1 MRKTIIL
8 SCLLALTLPAAAAP
22 RHIEQAVAQT
32 SRPATDTSRDVNR
45 RPAELL
51 EFAGIRP
58 GMKVVDLLP
67 GAGYFTRIFAHAV
80 GPRGQVYAYFG
91 LQYDARLRSQGR
103 NPDMQFTD
111 LKRLYPNLGV
121 IHGPLENFV
130 TPQPVDLV
138 WTSNNYHDLHNKQY
152 GPLDPV
158 KVNAQIFK
166 SLRPGGIY
174 IVMDHRA
181 TKGAG
186 LPVTETLHR
195 MDEAIAR
202 RDIEAAGFRF
212 VKSGTVLN
220 NPKDDTNKRVFEEGE
235 HDHTDQFILMFRKP
249 G

>member
-1 MRKTIIL
+1 MKKTL
-8 SCLLALTLPAAAAP
+8 AVLFCLLAIPAAAAP
-22 RHIEQAVAQT
+22 RHIEQAVAQAN
-32 SRPATDTSRDVNR
+32 RPATDISRDVNR

-91 LQYDARLRSQGR
+91 TQYDARLKAQGR
-103 NPDMQFTD
+103 DPDMQFTD
-111 LKRLYPNLGV
+111 LKRVYPNLGV

-152 GPLDPV
+152 GPIDPA

-166 SLRPGGIY
+166 SLRPGGLY

-181 TKGAG
+181 TRGAG

-202 RDIEAAGFRF
+202 REIEAAGFRF

>member
-1 MRKTIIL
+1 
-8 SCLLALTLPAAAAP
+8 LACPAAAAP

-32 SRPATDTSRDVNR
+32 NRPATDISRDVNR

-67 GAGYFTRIFAHAV
+67 GAGYFTRIFSHAV

-103 NPDMQFTD
+103 DPDMQFSD
-111 LKRLYPNLGV
+111 LKRIYPNLGV
-121 IHGPLENFV
+121 IHGALENFV

-138 WTSNNYHDLHNKQY
+138 WTSTNYHDLHNKQY
-152 GPLDPV
+152 GPIDPA

-166 SLRPGGIY
+166 SLRRGGLY
-174 IVMDHRA
+174 IVMDHRSA
-181 TKGAG
+181 KGAG

-195 MDEAIAR
+195 MDEDVAR
-202 RDIEAAGFRF
+202 KEIEAAGFRF
-212 VKSGTVLN
+212 VKAGTVLN
-220 NPKDDTNKRVFEEGE
+220 NPSDDLKKRVFEEGE
-235 HDHTDQFILMFRKP
+235 HDRTDQFILMFRKP
-249 G
+249 